1 MSEGTG
7 FLLVVLLVSATI
19 LAIVISGNLHEENMA
34 KLGYTEV
41 QAVGTT
47 DTLWVKP

>member
-7 FLLVVLLVSATI
+7 FLLAVLFACLTLLTI
-19 LAIVISGNLHEENMA
+19 MVSGNIHEENMA
-34 KLGYTEV
+34 KLGYIEV
-41 QAVGTT
+41 QAVGTS